1 MIISYEYNNMIKL
14 AFSGISRFH
23 SVQVH
28 TPCDW
33 GDKHQIHTTYGQDSL
48 I

>member
-1 MIISYEYNNMIKL
+1 MIKL
-14 AFSGISRFH
+14 AFSGIPNFY

-33 GDKHQIHTTYGQDSL
+33 GDKHQIYTTSEQDSV